1 MPVFQQCRKRQSSD
15 RNQHKTNGG
24 FENGK
29 TPTLITVVDLLKTLD
44 DLKAL
49 FTR

>member
-15 RNQHKTNGG
+15 RNQHKTNGS

-29 TPTLITVVDLLKTLD
+29 SPTSITAVDLAKTFD